1 MIGKRVNSG
10 NEVAFLNQEIAWME
24 WPTTSIVTKPSL
36 LFADPCSLDSSRS
49 ASANGKIGGDHSL
62 RKKPTFASSP
72 LVSPWNDVW
81 ETSAEIPYWWRVI
94 TQMWLVEANF
104 QPIRSRWWRV
114 IGMEFLRSFLRRYFA
129 GKPVLASWN
138 VACFLRIGKTPHLV
152 WNDNV
157 NEVEAERFPYP
168 ICSRFFI
175 SLFSQ
180 LFALFLYFVSFV
192 VIFFSGTHMPN
203 GVMVQSFR
211 EVNIFLQSGSQYITK
226 WDARKL
232 NVGHHCSHLLKYF

>member
-1 MIGKRVNSG
+1 M
-10 NEVAFLNQEIAWME
+10 
-24 WPTTSIVTKPSL
+24 
-36 LFADPCSLDSSRS
+36 
-49 ASANGKIGGDHSL
+49 
-62 RKKPTFASSP
+62 
-72 LVSPWNDVW
+72 
-81 ETSAEIPYWWRVI
+81 
-94 TQMWLVEANF
+94 
-104 QPIRSRWWRV
+104 
-114 IGMEFLRSFLRRYFA
+114 
-129 GKPVLASWN
+129 LASWN
-138 VACFLRIGKTPHLV
+138 VGCFLRVGKTPHLV
-152 WNDNV
+152 GNDNV

-211 EVNIFLQSGSQYITK
+211 EVNIFLQSGSKYITK